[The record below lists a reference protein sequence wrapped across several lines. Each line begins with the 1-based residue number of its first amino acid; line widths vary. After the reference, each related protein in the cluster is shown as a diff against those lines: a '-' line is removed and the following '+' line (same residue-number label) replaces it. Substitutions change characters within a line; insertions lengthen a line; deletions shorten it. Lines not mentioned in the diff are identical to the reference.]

1 MKSCATMSWRTR
13 FTVNTIAGLAA
24 VFVSWGGVA
33 PAQAARPGANAIA
46 TEVLGELPQTPLY
59 WHLDT
64 YPTRAAA
71 EAAKGTHGTV
81 VESFGRVW
89 LFTIAEADWRPAGG
103 ERVARIGPLPLESGG
118 SFTASYLEAATAPG
132 FQTDVHQHAGPE
144 ALYTLSG
151 EVCLETP
158 QGKLVG
164 QAGGEPLLLAGGQ
177 PMRLTSVGTETRRS
191 IVLVLHDSAQ
201 PWKVPASG
209 WTPKGLCTSS

>member
-1 MKSCATMSWRTR
+1 MSRRTR

-24 VFVSWGGVA
+24 MFVSWGGVA

-59 WHLDT
+59 WHLDA

-71 EAAKGTHGTV
+71 EAAKGTRGTM

-89 LFTIAEADWRPAGG
+89 LFTIAEADWRPIGG
-103 ERVARIGPLPLESGG
+103 ERVASIGPLPLDAGG
-118 SFTASYLEAATAPG
+118 GFTASYLEAATAPG

-164 QAGGEPLLLAGGQ
+164 RAGGEPLLLAGGQ

-191 IVLVLHDSAQ
+191 LVLVLHDSAR

-209 WTPKGLCTSS
+209 WTPKGLCTSR

>member
-13 FTVNTIAGLAA
+13 FTVNAIACIAA
-24 VFVSWGGVA
+24 AFAFCDLA
-33 PAQAARPGANAIA
+33 PAQTARPGANAIA
-46 TEVLGELPQTPLY
+46 TVVLGELPQIPLY

-71 EAAKGTHGTV
+71 EADKGARGTV
-81 VESFGRVW
+81 VESFDKVW
-89 LFTIAEADWRPAGG
+89 LFTIAEANWRPSGG
-103 ERVARIGPLPLESGG
+103 DRVAKIGPLPLDASGG
-118 SFTASYLEAATAPG
+118 SFTASYLQAATSPG

-164 QAGGEPLLLAGGQ
+164 RAGGEPLLIAGGQ
-177 PMRLTSVGTETRRS
+177 PMRLTSIGAETRRS
-191 IVLVLHDSAQ
+191 IVLVLHDSSQ
-201 PWKVPASG
+201 SWKVPASG
-209 WTPKGLCTSS
+209 CTPKGLCASS